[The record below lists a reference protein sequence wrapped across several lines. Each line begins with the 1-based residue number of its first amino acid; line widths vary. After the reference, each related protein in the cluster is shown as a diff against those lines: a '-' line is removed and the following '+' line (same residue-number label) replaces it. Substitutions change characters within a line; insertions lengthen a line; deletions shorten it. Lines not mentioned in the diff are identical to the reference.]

1 MAGDDRDQPQE
12 QQSPWAAAGEH
23 AGHGLTWALSVLFFL
38 MGGWWL
44 DGKLGTTP
52 LLMILGA
59 FVGAAAGFYS
69 LYHQMVLAPRQRRE
83 RNERNGEETG
93 P

>member
-1 MAGDDRDQPQE
+1 MAGDDRDQEQE
-12 QQSPWAAAGEH
+12 SPWAAAGQH
-23 AGHGLTWALSVLFFL
+23 AGHGLTWALSVLLFL

-52 LLMILGA
+52 LLMIVGA
-59 FVGAAAGFYS
+59 FVGATAGFYS
-69 LYHQMVLAPRQRRE
+69 LYHHVVVVPRQRRE
-83 RNERNGEETG
+83 RSERKDEERA